1 VAKTVALVFGVIYTI
16 VGVAGFIPAIGGTIG
31 MGPTVLL
38 SIASVNLIHNI
49 VHLAIGFWGM
59 SASGDIGRAVQFCQV
74 AGIVLIVL
82 GLLGFFVPDGFGL
95 VPLGGNDPWIH
106 LLSGLIL
113 ALVGFMRAPVTVRN

>member
-1 VAKTVALVFGVIYTI
+1 
-16 VGVAGFIPAIGGTIG
+16 
-31 MGPTVLL
+31 
-38 SIASVNLIHNI
+38 
-49 VHLAIGFWGM
+49 M
-59 SASGDIGRAVQFCQV
+59 SASSDIGRAVQFCQV

-82 GLLGFFVPDGFGL
+82 GLLGFFVPDGFGF